1 VFEYS
6 KPFTPELSDDNPII
20 CARYSPIRLEF
31 YIAGQRSIKI
41 WNAKHG
47 KSVRQLKNIMD
58 TDITFMN
65 FDDQHRKLIV
75 GDQNGNIRIFDLLSG
90 VKISELEPHK

>member
-1 VFEYS
+1 
-6 KPFTPELSDDNPII
+6 
-20 CARYSPIRLEF
+20 
-31 YIAGQRSIKI
+31 
-41 WNAKHG
+41 
-47 KSVRQLKNIMD
+47 MD